1 MAPGQHEVENACPW
15 CGYGH
20 DMVTEIGSSG
30 EPPEAGDCTI
40 CTRCSGI
47 GIFETTTTVRKAT
60 EEERRAILADQEG
73 IDAMLV
79 TVMFRERM
87 T

>member
-1 MAPGQHEVENACPW
+1 MLAKA
-15 CGYGH
+15 
-20 DMVTEIGSSG
+20 GSS
-30 EPPEAGDCTI
+30 AGSRWVCSSFTI

-47 GIFETTTTVRKAT
+47 GIFETTTAVRRAT
-60 EEERRAILADQEG
+60 EEERAAILAEQEG

-79 TVMFRERM
+79 TVMYREKL